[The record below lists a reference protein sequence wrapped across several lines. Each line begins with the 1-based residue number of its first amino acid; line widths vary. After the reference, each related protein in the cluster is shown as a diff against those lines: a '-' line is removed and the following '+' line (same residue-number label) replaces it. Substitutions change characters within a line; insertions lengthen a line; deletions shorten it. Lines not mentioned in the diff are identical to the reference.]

1 MKTQQN
7 APMAEKVVTQDEA
20 DVRVDRCLRLWVP
33 KLPQG
38 LIEKA
43 ARKGLLRIEGD
54 KVKPSS
60 RVKEGQKVSFPESF
74 LSLDLQLEKKKP
86 KVLTRADRQWLKS
99 LIIYEDKDMV
109 VLNKPAGVPVQSGTK
124 QTKSLDALFETFYE
138 DCKPR
143 LVHRLDL
150 DTSGVLV
157 FAKTLPFARWLTQ
170 AFKERKVQKVYWAL
184 VIGVPKKKEGTIS
197 LALTKKQGAESEKIR
212 VDSEHGF
219 HAMTYFRIL
228 EALGNRMAWLELTP
242 KTGRTHQLRVHCAE
256 GLKTP
261 ILGDGKYG
269 GRDTSPLGRKKLH
282 LHARAL
288 TLPLPSGK
296 SKTFEA
302 PLPKD
307 FQETLSELG
316 FEDV

>member
-1 MKTQQN
+1 
-7 APMAEKVVTQDEA
+7 
-20 DVRVDRCLRLWVP
+20 
-33 KLPQG
+33 
-38 LIEKA
+38 
-43 ARKGLLRIEGD
+43 LLEG
-54 KVKPSS
+54 S
-60 RVKEGQKVSFPESF
+60 
-74 LSLDLQLEKKKP
+74 
-86 KVLTRADRQWLKS
+86 
-99 LIIYEDKDMV
+99 
-109 VLNKPAGVPVQSGTK
+109 
-124 QTKSLDALFETFYE
+124 
-138 DCKPR
+138 
-143 LVHRLDL
+143 
-150 DTSGVLV
+150 
-157 FAKTLPFARWLTQ
+157 
-170 AFKERKVQKVYWAL
+170 
-184 VIGVPKKKEGTIS
+184 IS

-212 VDSEHGF
+212 VDVEHGLQ
-219 HAMTYFRIL
+219 ATTYFRIL

-288 TLPLPSGK
+288 TLPLPGGK

-307 FQETLSELG
+307 FQETLSELE